1 MIQKDRRALQALAK
15 ALRFRPHAGQV
26 KVLEAF
32 CENRFLCL
40 VCGRRWGKTLLVS
53 LLAAYVMLH
62 RDGKVLAMSK
72 TYKLAFKMWRYLAR
86 DIKRLLGQN
95 VKINNSEMTM
105 TTPWGAV
112 LELGTAENPDSLLGD
127 GYDLVIADEAATLKE
142 VIFEQNLS
150 PAIRDRK
157 GSIVLISTPRGF
169 NWVFNKFRLGQ
180 SREAG
185 WWSYTGPSNEN
196 VHVWD
201 KEEWELAKRQS
212 DPIYFRQEY
221 LAEFVV
227 FADQV
232 YCDFTEERNVITTL
246 PDLTGW
252 DHYFVVD
259 PGYRTAAL
267 LWCAYNRVS
276 DELIFYK
283 ECIGPRLRNEDILK
297 QIRQN
302 EPECGYKALLSDI
315 AGHAR
320 TGDAGYSMISYLN
333 EQEWM
338 MERGLFI
345 TVHKQGITTGINLV
359 KSRIL
364 NANMETR
371 VKYLSQGCPELI
383 RMHYNLMYEEGKEV
397 YVKDGVHDHPAD
409 AERYIIYHLDRALGR
424 GGVNIAV

>member
-1 MIQKDRRALQALAK
+1 MIKKDRRALQALAK

-32 CENRFLCL
+32 CQNRFLCL

-221 LAEFVV
+221 LA
-227 FADQV
+227 
-232 YCDFTEERNVITTL
+232 
-246 PDLTGW
+246 
-252 DHYFVVD
+252 
-259 PGYRTAAL
+259 
-267 LWCAYNRVS
+267 
-276 DELIFYK
+276 
-283 ECIGPRLRNEDILK
+283 
-297 QIRQN
+297 
-302 EPECGYKALLSDI
+302 
-315 AGHAR
+315 
-320 TGDAGYSMISYLN
+320 
-333 EQEWM
+333 
-338 MERGLFI
+338 
-345 TVHKQGITTGINLV
+345 
-359 KSRIL
+359 
-364 NANMETR
+364 
-371 VKYLSQGCPELI
+371 
-383 RMHYNLMYEEGKEV
+383 
-397 YVKDGVHDHPAD
+397 
-409 AERYIIYHLDRALGR
+409 
-424 GGVNIAV
+424 

>member
-169 NWVFNKFRLGQ
+169 NWVSNKFRLGQ

-201 KEEWELAKRQS
+201 REEWELAKRQS

-232 YCDFTEERNVITTL
+232 YCDFTEERNVITEL

-267 LWCAYNRVS
+267 LWCAHNRVS

-338 MERGLFI
+338 MERGYYI